1 MIRRRRSSR
10 PRAWGGQAVPDVAV
24 GTPRGAGTGQAVG
37 TPRGADASRHRR
49 SAPKVKHFSSSS
61 QAATGFPS
69 CQRQCR
75 T

>member
-1 MIRRRRSSR
+1 MIWRRRSSR
-10 PRAWGGQAVPDVAV
+10 PRSWGGQAVPDATV
-24 GTPRGAGTGQAVG
+24 GTPRGVGTGQAVG
-37 TPRGADASRHRR
+37 TPRGAGASGHRR

-69 CQRQCR
+69 CQDQCR